1 MITALDPLKNIFYQ
15 NTSVK
20 IESGCVVEYN
30 MNTMLDL
37 TTSSYDNSLE
47 SLYQKDGDGRFNLFK
62 KLFPIDSIIKPFRP
76 INSGIKYF
84 VLLPND
90 TALNSF
96 SSYRQISYPNSQ
108 PRIYYPGTTTAY
120 KYWVTPKNQNVN
132 LTVNYA
138 PSGTKYAL
146 TNKIVVSFEKYHALP
161 STYTITITKSDN
173 TTTVVGPYS
182 TPASGNAFLY
192 YNGSSWSTSA
202 WTEPISYPSP
212 ISIKSINLTAVNPM
226 GDKIVGVIEV
236 SARWVK
242 DLSSD
247 IESFSISKESS
258 ANKDDILP
266 VGTITANSLSINFSN
281 YDQTDLK
288 YLSYDTSLTSISSA
302 KTYMFKNI
310 ELRPYLKVFHSSGA
324 ITSGSDV
331 YDRVEQGVFFVNDW
345 SISSYGQVSATA
357 LDSSKYLMDTIAPD
371 ILCESYPVTAIL
383 RRLLDSIGFTNY
395 NFNLK
400 MDPSNAT
407 ILIDTSIPLIDYF
420 WTDGSKTIWENIQEL
435 CRDIQMNAVVDENNI
450 LQFYSRDY
458 MYSTSARTVNWNF
471 YHEND
476 SATSR
481 LANIQEFSQKE
492 IPSSNK
498 VKVFWSTPVSSRYTG
513 TSGPLWQ
520 SQPSFLM
527 AGGLSNQI
535 DAAATE
541 ISLDFTTI
549 DEISRFQSSFNFN
562 GFFLI
567 DGEILE
573 FDAIEYQYYPIN
585 GNGYTPVWIASSSD
599 INKYKTLS
607 KPGYSDIDNPTN
619 TAYFRPTGK
628 YRIKTRG
635 AMNTTAASHSSSE
648 SATSMLSDWSE
659 IMVTVK

>member
-1 MITALDPLKNIFYQ
+1 MITASTPLKDIFYQ

-20 IESGCVVEYN
+20 TESGCVVEYN

-47 SLYQKDGDGRFNLFK
+47 SLYQKDTELRFNVFK

-76 INSGIKYF
+76 INSGVKYF

-182 TPASGNAFLY
+182 PPASGNAFLY

-258 ANKDDILP
+258 ASKDDILP

-395 NFNLK
+395 NFNLH
-400 MDPSNAT
+400 ST
-407 ILIDTSIPLIDYF
+407 ETSIPLVDYF

-458 MYSTSARTVNWNF
+458 MYSTSGRTVNWNF

-541 ISLDFTTI
+541 MSLDFSTI

-585 GNGYTPVWIASSSD
+585 GNGYTPVWITSSSD

-607 KPGYSDIDNPTN
+607 KPGYSDINNPTT

-635 AMNTTAASHSSSE
+635 AMNTTAAYHSSSE
-648 SATSMLSDWSE
+648 SAASMLNDWSE